1 MVQDRILD
9 RSLTADLVDQRLLT
23 TIFVVISLVDDQ
35 VAVDIATLIW
45 DALSF
50 NDVHRDDIV
59 LVELL
64 GPPLWNSVFD
74 LVLDHELV
82 WTLGK
87 CLCKRLLVQLIEL
100 VVELGDHVLDV
111 GTLFF
116 SVKTL
121 EDSNLHVLFSEG
133 SLMHECKEWILRE
146 DIFDLC
152 VFVACKHA
160 HVSLINLIDQLWI
173 DQELCALHGVTL
185 TTNEHTISLAV
196 VLSRWLLRVVVVLI
210 VADLPV
216 KGREAS
222 MRAKLCGLGLWH

>member
-82 WTLGK
+82 WTLG
-87 CLCKRLLVQLIEL
+87 
-100 VVELGDHVLDV
+100 
-111 GTLFF
+111 
-116 SVKTL
+116 
-121 EDSNLHVLFSEG
+121 
-133 SLMHECKEWILRE
+133 
-146 DIFDLC
+146 
-152 VFVACKHA
+152 
-160 HVSLINLIDQLWI
+160 
-173 DQELCALHGVTL
+173 
-185 TTNEHTISLAV
+185 
-196 VLSRWLLRVVVVLI
+196 
-210 VADLPV
+210 
-216 KGREAS
+216 
-222 MRAKLCGLGLWH
+222 